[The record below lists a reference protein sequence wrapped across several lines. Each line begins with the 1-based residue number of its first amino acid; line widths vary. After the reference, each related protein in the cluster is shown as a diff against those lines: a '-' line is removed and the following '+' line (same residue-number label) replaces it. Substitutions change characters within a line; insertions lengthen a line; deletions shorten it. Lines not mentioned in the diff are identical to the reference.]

1 MKIIFSKKA
10 LSILFRNKRYCCA
23 FFFIWIS
30 ISLQAQIFQDSN
42 SSLYVSE
49 GATIVEIDNN
59 SIIGAD
65 ILKKDVIYISG
76 DVFVF
81 DEGNVTTT
89 VDTSPPPHQKNHLK
103 KNKEQLLVEGNRE
116 TSPKNKHIANSASSK
131 NHYTSPS
138 SKDFFSTE
146 NNSLV
151 FAPPST
157 NFFSFAQIIF
167 KDKSLAFSG
176 INDRTNNH
184 SYKTFYKR
192 SYFNEAAAIRPP
204 PFS

>member
-10 LSILFRNKRYCCA
+10 LSIFFRNKRYCCA
-23 FFFIWIS
+23 FFFLFFS
-30 ISLQAQIFQDSN
+30 ISFQAQIFQSN
-42 SSLYVSE
+42 NSQLYVSKD
-49 GATIVEIDNN
+49 ATIVEIDNN

-65 ILKKDVIYISG
+65 ILKKDVIYIS
-76 DVFVF
+76 DDAFVF
-81 DEGNVTTT
+81 DEGNVTTI
-89 VDTSPPPHQKNHLK
+89 VDTNPPPYQKNHLK
-103 KNKEQLLVEGNRE
+103 KNKKQLLVKGNRE
-116 TSPKNKHIANSASSK
+116 ATPKNKPVDNSASNK
-131 NHYTSPS
+131 NHYTLPS
-138 SKDFFSTE
+138 SNDFFSTG

-157 NFFSFAQIIF
+157 KSFSFALIIF

-184 SYKTFYKR
+184 SYNTFYKR
-192 SYFNEAAAIRPP
+192 SYFNKAAAIRPP